1 VYSYKSYD
9 RAYDL
14 VYKFSNST
22 IVVIDLSQ
30 GSQVL
35 GESRSRPK
43 CGELKNEILK
53 MLRSRLPPKA
63 IVYYLIPL
71 MPGDR
76 PLSIDMDAV
85 QAIFTSEEDGELVLN
100 IILKGAVVEIK
111 VSDSEPCVSYDYIV

>member
-1 VYSYKSYD
+1 
-9 RAYDL
+9 L

-43 CGELKNEILK
+43 CRELKNEILK

-71 MPGDR
+71 MPEDR